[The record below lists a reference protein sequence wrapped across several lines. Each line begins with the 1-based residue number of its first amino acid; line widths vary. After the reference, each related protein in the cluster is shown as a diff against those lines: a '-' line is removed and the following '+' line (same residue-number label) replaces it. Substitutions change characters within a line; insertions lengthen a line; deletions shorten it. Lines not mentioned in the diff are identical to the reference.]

1 MSEFS
6 LHTSQICVEEYGLS
20 ELTITFIILSLVSA
34 WISIELDLLQTRS
47 ASYNTVSA
55 VHISS
60 RMILLPGETG
70 ANAYVEVVNGG
81 SVPFS
86 QA

>member
-1 MSEFS
+1 MSEPS
-6 LHTSQICVEEYGLS
+6 LHTSQIGVEEDGLS
-20 ELTITFIILSLVSA
+20 ELMISFIILFLVSG
-34 WISIELDLLQTRS
+34 WISIELDLLQTIS
-47 ASYNTVSA
+47 ASYRTVSA

-60 RMILLPGETG
+60 PMISLPGETG